1 MSMGAR
7 TSFLISVGTDGP
19 VAPISTTT
27 LSYLYHNYTFI
38 WMNAYTYTRW
48 KVEVRPSLEIVFTF
62 LKEKI
67 KEPLFNFDYERASRR
82 PH

>member
-1 MSMGAR
+1 MFVIV
-7 TSFLISVGTDGP
+7 FLSQSDPTCYIKW
-19 VAPISTTT
+19 ALLI
-27 LSYLYHNYTFI
+27 LNRAALYLYHNYTFI